1 MSRFK
6 EQRLVFRTLM
16 ELIYVVSVV
25 FTVLALVFIPC
36 AILSL
41 GVLLILGIDDRFVSP
56 VVAYIAFPEAV
67 VISGYLLLRYW
78 RQIIEIIESITPW

>member
-1 MSRFK
+1 M
-6 EQRLVFRTLM
+6 FRTLM
-16 ELIYVVSVV
+16 DLIYVVSVA

-41 GVLLILGIDDRFVSP
+41 GVLLVLGIDDRFVSP
-56 VVAYIAFPEAV
+56 VVAYVALPEAI

>member
-1 MSRFK
+1 
-6 EQRLVFRTLM
+6 M
-16 ELIYVVSVV
+16 ELIYVVSVA

-41 GVLLILGIDDRFVSP
+41 GMLLVLGIDDRFVNP
-56 VVAYIAFPEAV
+56 IVAYIAFPEAV

-78 RQIIEIIESITPW
+78 RQITEIIQSISPW

>member
-1 MSRFK
+1 MD
-6 EQRLVFRTLM
+6 
-16 ELIYVVSVV
+16 LIYVVSVA

-41 GVLLILGIDDRFVSP
+41 GVLLVLGIDDRFVSP
-56 VVAYIAFPEAV
+56 VVAYVALPEAI

>member
-1 MSRFK
+1 MD
-6 EQRLVFRTLM
+6 
-16 ELIYVVSVV
+16 LIYVVSVA

-41 GVLLILGIDDRFVSP
+41 GVLLVLGIDDRFVSP

-67 VISGYLLLRYW
+67 VISGYLLLCYW
-78 RQIIEIIESITPW
+78 KQITEIIESFRPW

>member
-1 MSRFK
+1 M
-6 EQRLVFRTLM
+6 VFRTLM

-36 AILSL
+36 VILSL
-41 GVLLILGIDDRFVSP
+41 GMLLILGIDDRFVSP